1 MIEDTKKVVKHYTD
15 LFKTE
20 ITITINDKLGPLE
33 IKGLVARK
41 LEQANESLKKMKGLP
56 KV

>member
-1 MIEDTKKVVKHYTD
+1 MKKAVKHRSK
-15 LFKTE
+15 LFDTE
-20 ITITINDKLGPLE
+20 ITITIDETMKPSP

-41 LEQANESLKKMKGLP
+41 LEKANAFLKRIKSLP

>member
-1 MIEDTKKVVKHYTD
+1 MKKVVKIRSK
-15 LFKTE
+15 LFNP
-20 ITITINDKLGPLE
+20 ITITIDETMKPSP

-41 LEQANESLKKMKGLP
+41 LEQANASLKKMKSLP

>member
-1 MIEDTKKVVKHYTD
+1 MKKVIKSRSK
-15 LFKTE
+15 LFNTE
-20 ITITINDKLGPLE
+20 ITITIDDKLGPVE

-41 LEQANESLKKMKGLP
+41 LKQANENLARMKGLP

>member
-1 MIEDTKKVVKHYTD
+1 MKKAIKHRSK
-15 LFKTE
+15 LFDTE
-20 ITITINDKLGPLE
+20 ITITIDETMKPSP

-41 LEQANESLKKMKGLP
+41 LEQANASLKKMKGLP

>member
-1 MIEDTKKVVKHYTD
+1 MKKIIQSRNKLFDTT
-15 LFKTE
+15 
-20 ITITINDKLGPLE
+20 ITITINEKLGPLE

-41 LEQANESLKKMKGLP
+41 LEQANASLKKMKGLP